1 MIWLLFVHYL
11 QTLLTHLVDD
21 LVLDNGANPTLSK
34 NFFWIAI
41 WRLNLAFSISRTSTS
56 RRDCQHWALI
66 VWRPR
71 ERTPGLNKANVT
83 FCCFHPGLFGNVSAS
98 SSNRAGGSGGGH
110 HHGGGGHN
118 SGGAGG
124 NRGFN
129 GLVENGDDSR
139 DAPITHKGSSSNK
152 DGDDK

>member
-1 MIWLLFVHYL
+1 MIWLLFFHYL

-41 WRLNLAFSISRTSTS
+41 WRLNLAFSILRTSTS

-71 ERTPGLNKANVT
+71 ERTPGLNKVFTLA
-83 FCCFHPGLFGNVSAS
+83 CLEMSAPAVDPIVLVAVVVGTTVVVVGTTLAVLGATVVLMDWWKTVMIVES
-98 SSNRAGGSGGGH
+98 SYHSQRFQLQQ
-110 HHGGGGHN
+110 
-118 SGGAGG
+118 
-124 NRGFN
+124 RWWW
-129 GLVENGDDSR
+129 
-139 DAPITHKGSSSNK
+139 
-152 DGDDK
+152 